1 MSEGDHLPGKSE
13 EELAVESFVDS
24 IMEIHPNLDREQ
36 FHNAISERVQEF
48 VSEEE
53 GDEDDDDGEQEGS

>member
-13 EELAVESFVDS
+13 EELAVQSFVDS
-24 IMEIHPNLDREQ
+24 IMEVHPNLDREQ

-48 VSEEE
+48 VSGEEE
-53 GDEDDDDGEQEGS
+53 GDEEDGEEEDGS